1 MPIRRVAVAAAA
13 CLALAGCGAQPVDDR
28 PTVRIEPA
36 VQPAQAIPL
45 AGFLPTTEDLA
56 AALGTGPNGFM
67 GPTVEGDEDMLLR
80 SVGEAQVTPA
90 DCAGAPYR
98 LQQAVYRDSPVLSV
112 ASASWAGGG
121 FDAAPVSAY
130 VGVVQMASA
139 AAAQDFFATTTERWR
154 RCAGQTVSLQQPGL
168 GSGELSRVTDVG
180 FDDSVVAASVLHVS
194 AGTEAPTGLRA
205 VGVTGDCV
213 VDVEVVDPRAPA
225 RADGAAAV
233 MELVL
238 DRIAAR
244 R

>member
-1 MPIRRVAVAAAA
+1 MPIRRVAAAGAA

-28 PTVRIEPA
+28 PTVRIAPA

-45 AGFLPTTEDLA
+45 GGFLPTTEDLA

-67 GPTVEGDEDMLLR
+67 GPTVEGGEDTLLR

-130 VGVVQMASA
+130 VGVVQMGSA
-139 AAAQDFFATTTERWR
+139 AAAK
-154 RCAGQTVSLQQPGL
+154 
-168 GSGELSRVTDVG
+168 
-180 FDDSVVAASVLHVS
+180 
-194 AGTEAPTGLRA
+194 
-205 VGVTGDCV
+205 
-213 VDVEVVDPRAPA
+213 
-225 RADGAAAV
+225 
-233 MELVL
+233 
-238 DRIAAR
+238 
-244 R
+244 